1 MRIEADDNNQS
12 IEPNTVLKSI
22 FDRVES
28 VGDTLLRSNRQKA
41 HDFSRG
47 MNAVDNYIYANN
59 K

>member
-28 VGDTLLRSNRQKA
+28 VGDTLSTRKKSKYRIYQNYQIGSLRST
-41 HDFSRG
+41 
-47 MNAVDNYIYANN
+47 
-59 K
+59 